1 MLIATDA
8 FISTCKGMARLGG
21 IPDMEFAIVPHPV
34 GSLPPEV
41 LMERAKLAADQF
53 VSIITEVQD

>member
-21 IPDMEFAIVPHPV
+21 IPEMDFAVVPHPV
-34 GSLPPEV
+34 GSLPPQE
-41 LMERAKLAADQF
+41 LMERARSAADQF
-53 VSIITEVQD
+53 VSIITEG

>member
-21 IPDMEFAIVPHPV
+21 IPEMDFAVVPHPV
-34 GSLPPEV
+34 GSLPPEE
-41 LMERAKLAADQF
+41 LMERARSAADQF
-53 VSIITEVQD
+53 VSIISEG

>member
-21 IPDMEFAIVPHPV
+21 IPGMEFAVVPHPV
-34 GSLPPEV
+34 GSLPPEE
-41 LMERAKLAADQF
+41 LMERARSAADQF
-53 VSIITEVQD
+53 VNIITEG

>member
-21 IPDMEFAIVPHPV
+21 IPGMEFAVVPHPV
-34 GSLPPEV
+34 GSLPPQE
-41 LMERAKLAADQF
+41 LMERARSAADQF
-53 VSIITEVQD
+53 VSIITEG

>member
-21 IPDMEFAIVPHPV
+21 IPEMDFAVVPHPV
-34 GSLPPEV
+34 GSLPPEE
-41 LMERAKLAADQF
+41 LMERAKSAADQF
-53 VSIITEVQD
+53 VSIISEG

>member
-21 IPDMEFAIVPHPV
+21 IPEMDFAVVPHPV
-34 GSLPPEV
+34 GSLPAEE
-41 LMERAKLAADQF
+41 LMERAKSAADQF
-53 VSIITEVQD
+53 VSIITEG

>member
-21 IPDMEFAIVPHPV
+21 IPEMDFAVVPHPV
-34 GSLPPEV
+34 GSLPPEE
-41 LMERAKLAADQF
+41 LMERARSAADQF
-53 VSIITEVQD
+53 VSIITEG

>member
-21 IPDMEFAIVPHPV
+21 IPEMDFAVVPHPV
-34 GSLPPEV
+34 GSLPPEE
-41 LMERAKLAADQF
+41 LMERAKSAADQF
-53 VSIITEVQD
+53 LSIISEG